1 MYDETRTEQ
10 LADFF
15 EQHRFHALKTAL
27 NDMYEVDVAEFL
39 GELPPD
45 KALVC
50 FRMLKRDVAADVFAE
65 LDSDVQEYIINS
77 FSDRELGF
85 IVEELFVDDAVDML
99 EELPANVV
107 RRVLKVATPET
118 RSLINKFLKYP
129 ADSAGSIMTAE
140 YVDLKADMS
149 AEQAIRYIR
158 RTGIDKE
165 QLYVCYVVDSA
176 RVLLGVV
183 TLKNL
188 FFADDGE
195 TVAQLM
201 DSDVISVCTA
211 DDQEFAAA
219 QIRKYGFLSLPVT
232 DAEHR
237 LVGIVTA
244 DDAFDVIEEED
255 SEDFHKMAAMLPSEK
270 EYLKTSAFA
279 MFKNR
284 IVWLLILMVSG
295 MVTGTILAGFQETIA
310 TLPLLVTFMPMITGT
325 GGNAGSQS
333 STLIIRGMAVGEVKT
348 SDWLRVFWKELRVA
362 LMVGAA
368 LGVVNYVRIILTYS
382 AREGIAMQALVV
394 SVTMLFTVLVAKTIG
409 SLLPILAKKLHLDPA
424 IMAAPLITTVVDAA
438 SLMFYFRVE
447 ALVLLGGAS

>member
-129 ADSAGSIMTAE
+129 ADSAGSLMTAE